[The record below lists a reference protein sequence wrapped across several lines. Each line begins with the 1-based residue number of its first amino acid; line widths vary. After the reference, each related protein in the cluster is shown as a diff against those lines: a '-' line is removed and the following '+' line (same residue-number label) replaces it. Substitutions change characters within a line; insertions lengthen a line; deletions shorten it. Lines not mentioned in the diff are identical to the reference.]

1 MICKHIVSIIWQYVS
16 PNHMGIKTKPTHR
29 VLEDTSRCKA
39 WGCLRVARSTSL
51 GAPLL
56 SFSSA
61 NPRENSHR
69 IHDLNTLGAF
79 QDETKKATGSLF
91 LGGQGGGDPMALC
104 GLREIRSWGHFS
116 LLKHLFLC
124 AERKFVATDLTQTSP
139 LGYNLTWTSRY
150 GRQR

>member
-16 PNHMGIKTKPTHR
+16 PNHLGMKTKPTHR

-39 WGCLRVARSTSL
+39 WGCLRMARSTSL
-51 GAPLL
+51 GASLL

-91 LGGQGGGDPMALC
+91 GWARRRGPYGLMWTKGNPELGSFFSSQASFFVC
-104 GLREIRSWGHFS
+104 REKICRH
-116 LLKHLFLC
+116 
-124 AERKFVATDLTQTSP
+124 RPQTSL